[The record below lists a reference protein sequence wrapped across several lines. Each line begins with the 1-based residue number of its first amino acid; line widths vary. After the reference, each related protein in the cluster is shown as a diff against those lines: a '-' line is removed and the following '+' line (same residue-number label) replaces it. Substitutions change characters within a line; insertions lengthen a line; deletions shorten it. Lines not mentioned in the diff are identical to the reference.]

1 MSRWGDIVT
10 GAKRLKKLIH
20 EHGGIITT
28 SIAAESNIHREY
40 LNKMVKVGELERV
53 SRGIY
58 ITPDVWEDRLL
69 IYQLKRTKMIY
80 SHQTALYLHD
90 LTDKDPL
97 NYVVT
102 VPQGY
107 NPSKLK
113 EEGFIIHTTKK
124 EWFELGLCTKKTI
137 FGNEVKTYDM
147 ERTICDILRD
157 RNNQDPTIV
166 SDALKRYF
174 IRKDKDLYRLMKYA
188 KALRI
193 ETVLRPYSEL
203 LL

>member
-1 MSRWGDIVT
+1 MSRRGDIVT

-20 EHGGIITT
+20 EHRGIITT

-58 ITPDVWEDRLL
+58 IAPDVWEDRLL
-69 IYQLKRTKMIY
+69 INQLKRTKMIY

-90 LTDKDPL
+90 LTDRDPL

-124 EWFELGLCTKKTI
+124 EWFELGLSTKKTI

-157 RNNQDPTIV
+157 RNNQDPTNV
-166 SDALKRYF
+166 SDAIKRYF

>member
-1 MSRWGDIVT
+1 
-10 GAKRLKKLIH
+10 
-20 EHGGIITT
+20 
-28 SIAAESNIHREY
+28 
-40 LNKMVKVGELERV
+40 MVKVGELERV

-90 LTDKDPL
+90 LTDRDPL

-113 EEGFIIHTTKK
+113 EEGFMIHTTKK
-124 EWFELGLCTKKTI
+124 EWFELGLCTKKTT